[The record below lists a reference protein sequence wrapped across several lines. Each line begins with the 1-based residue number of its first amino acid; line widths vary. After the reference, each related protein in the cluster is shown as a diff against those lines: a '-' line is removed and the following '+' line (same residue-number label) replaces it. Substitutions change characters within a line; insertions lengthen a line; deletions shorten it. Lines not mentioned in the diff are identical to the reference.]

1 MATANV
7 DALRR
12 GYEALNGGDLSLV
25 HALLHPD
32 IEWQEDGS
40 GPEAGVHRGRDTFES
55 FLRSW
60 LESFDHF
67 RIEPEQVIEDDDRLI
82 ALVHQS
88 GTGRAS
94 GVEVEARIA
103 HVWTVADGRAGRWQS
118 YPSREE
124 ALASVPRADSER
136 GSEA

>member
-1 MATANV
+1 VATANV

-12 GYEALNGGDLSLV
+12 GYEALNSGDLSEV

-32 IEWQEDGS
+32 IEWQEDGAA
-40 GPEAGVHRGRDTFES
+40 PEAGVHQGRDTFET

-60 LESFDHF
+60 LESFNDF
-67 RIEPEQVIEDDDRLI
+67 RIEPEQIVEDDDRLI

-94 GVEVEARIA
+94 GIEVEVRIA
-103 HVWTVADGRAGRWQS
+103 HVWTIKDGRAVRWQS

-124 ALASVPRADSER
+124 ALASVGPGT
-136 GSEA
+136 GSGQ

>member
-1 MATANV
+1 MATADV

-12 GYEALNGGDLSLV
+12 GYEALNSGDLSEV

-32 IEWQEDGS
+32 IEWQEDVS
-40 GPEAGVHRGRDTFES
+40 APEAGVHHGRDTFET

-60 LESFDHF
+60 LESFDDF
-67 RIEPEQVIEDDDRLI
+67 RIEPEEIVEDDDRLI

-94 GVEVEARIA
+94 GVEVEVRIA
-103 HVWTVADGRAGRWQS
+103 HVWTVLDGRAVRWQS
-118 YPSREE
+118 YPSREA
-124 ALASVPRADSER
+124 ALASVAVTE
-136 GSEA
+136 